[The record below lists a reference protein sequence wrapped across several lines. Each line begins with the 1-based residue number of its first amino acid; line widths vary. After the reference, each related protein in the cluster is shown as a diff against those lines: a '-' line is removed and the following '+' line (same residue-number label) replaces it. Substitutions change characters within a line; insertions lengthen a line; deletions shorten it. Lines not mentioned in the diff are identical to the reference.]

1 MKFKL
6 IALAL
11 GFLATGLNAK
21 EIKDTDT
28 TVETFED
35 IDAQLDRAIDAYCHV
50 TKQKVDLESTEE
62 KTQFIQKI
70 ETMNLVYTLQELL
83 ERFMDRKG
91 NPDLSLR
98 EFGDDMIYLLNI
110 IDTNKMPK
118 EVVGLF
124 ENLTEHFTEL
134 MNDKKEA
141 SRIWDLTGK
150 HEKANLVVR
159 DILKIALKYI
169 ELEEETLL
177 VYVSED
183 QLEKVKTHLT
193 VYLAQTERKIKYS
206 RHSGLSDLV
215 TEIENIA
222 EKMQSLWD
230 EVVSENPEY
239 AEMAKSKKPSKE
251 YSKLE
256 LILIFTHR
264 IKQNAVYKAKQAK
277 KDS

>member
-6 IALAL
+6 IVLSLSFIAS
-11 GFLATGLNAK
+11 GLNAK
-21 EIKDTDT
+21 E
-28 TVETFED
+28 VNNSET
-35 IDAQLDRAIDAYCHV
+35 INAQLDRAIDAYCYV
-50 TKQKVDLESTEE
+50 TKQTINLESAEE

-70 ETMNLVYTLQELL
+70 EAMNLVYTLQELL

-110 IDTNKMPK
+110 IDKNNIPE

-124 ENLTEHFTEL
+124 ENLTEHFTDL
-134 MNDKKEA
+134 INDKKDA

-150 HEKANLVVR
+150 HEKANLIVR
-159 DILKIALKYI
+159 DILEIALKYL
-169 ELEEETLL
+169 ELEEEALL
-177 VYVSED
+177 VYISGD

-193 VYLAQTERKIKYS
+193 VYLAQTERKIKYN

-215 TEIENIA
+215 TEIQNIA
-222 EKMQSLWD
+222 EKMKSVWN
-230 EVVSENPEY
+230 EVINENPEY
-239 AEMAKSKKPSKE
+239 AEMVRSKKPSKE

-264 IKQNAVYKAKQAK
+264 IKQNKK
-277 KDS
+277 KDF